1 MASSTGRVGAASER
15 WRPVSGGRSNR
26 YLRDIPLPGLADDL
40 VGYRGPA
47 VCKVTGVSY
56 RQLDY
61 WTTTGLVSPSVRSAE
76 GSGSQRLYSFE
87 DVLQLKVIKRLLDTG
102 ISLQRIRQ
110 AIEFVRER
118 GLSMKNLTLLS
129 DGTSVYAVDDQRE
142 IVDLIQ
148 RGQGVFAIALDP
160 LYADLEAEVAELPAE
175 RAVPP
180 TGGRNEE
187 TASTTWA
194 TASEE

>member
-1 MASSTGRVGAASER
+1 MASSHVNGGGSSER
-15 WRPVSGGRSNR
+15 WRPVSGGRPNR

-47 VCKVTGVSY
+47 VCKVTGVTY

-87 DVLQLKVIKRLLDTG
+87 DVLQLKVIKQLLNTG
-102 ISLQRIRQ
+102 VSLQRIRQ

-118 GLSMKNLTLLS
+118 GLSMKHLTLLS

-175 RAVPP
+175 RAIPP
-180 TGGRNEE
+180 TGDRDDAPS
-187 TASTTWA
+187 TAWA
-194 TASEE
+194 RASEE

>member
-1 MASSTGRVGAASER
+1 MASSTGIVEAPSER

-87 DVLQLKVIKRLLDTG
+87 DVLQLKVIKQLLDTG
-102 ISLQRIRQ
+102 VSLQRIRQ

-118 GLSMKNLTLLS
+118 GLSLKNLTLLS

-160 LYADLEAEVAELPAE
+160 LYADLEAKVAELPAE

-180 TGGRNEE
+180 SGDRDEE

>member
-1 MASSTGRVGAASER
+1 MTSSTETVGARSER

-26 YLRDIPLPGLADDL
+26 YLREIPLPGLADDL

-61 WTTTGLVSPSVRSAE
+61 WTTTGLVTPSVRSAE

-87 DVLQLKVIKRLLDTG
+87 DVLQLKVIKQLLDTG
-102 ISLQRIRQ
+102 VSLQRIRQ

-180 TGGRNEE
+180 TGDRDEE
-187 TASTTWA
+187 TASTPWA
-194 TASEE
+194 RASEE

>member
-1 MASSTGRVGAASER
+1 MA
-15 WRPVSGGRSNR
+15 GGRSNR

-87 DVLQLKVIKRLLDTG
+87 DVLQLKVIKQLLDTG
-102 ISLQRIRQ
+102 VSLQRIRQ

-180 TGGRNEE
+180 TGDRDEE
-187 TASTTWA
+187 TPSTAWA
-194 TASEE
+194 RASEE

>member
-1 MASSTGRVGAASER
+1 MGSSAEIAEAPSER

-87 DVLQLKVIKRLLDTG
+87 DVLQLRVIKQLLDTG
-102 ISLQRIRQ
+102 VSLQRIRQ

-118 GLSMKNLTLLS
+118 GLSLRNLTLLS

-160 LYADLEAEVAELPAE
+160 LYADLEAKVAELPAE

-180 TGGRNEE
+180 IGDRDEE

>member
-1 MASSTGRVGAASER
+1 M
-15 WRPVSGGRSNR
+15 SGGRSNR

-87 DVLQLKVIKRLLDTG
+87 DVLQLKVIKQLLDTG
-102 ISLQRIRQ
+102 VSLQRIRQ

-118 GLSMKNLTLLS
+118 GLSLRNLTLLS

-160 LYADLEAEVAELPAE
+160 LYADLEAKVAELPAE

-180 TGGRNEE
+180 IGDRDEE

>member
-1 MASSTGRVGAASER
+1 MASSTETVGARSER
-15 WRPVSGGRSNR
+15 WRPVSGGRANR
-26 YLRDIPLPGLADDL
+26 YLREIPLPGLADDL

-61 WTTTGLVSPSVRSAE
+61 WTTTGLVTPSVRSAE

-87 DVLQLKVIKRLLDTG
+87 DVLQLKVIKQLLDTG
-102 ISLQRIRQ
+102 VSLQRIRQ

-180 TGGRNEE
+180 TGDRDEE
-187 TASTTWA
+187 TASTAWA
-194 TASEE
+194 RASEE

>member
-1 MASSTGRVGAASER
+1 MASPSRRLRRPEREVG
-15 WRPVSGGRSNR
+15 PVSGGRPNR
-26 YLRDIPLPGLADDL
+26 YLRDIPLPGLGDDL

-61 WTTTGLVSPSVRSAE
+61 WTTTGLVTPSVRSAE

-87 DVLQLKVIKRLLDTG
+87 DVVQLKVIKQLLDTG

-110 AIEFVRER
+110 AIEFVRDR
-118 GLSMKNLTLLS
+118 GLSLKNLTLLS
-129 DGTSVYAVDDQRE
+129 DGETVYAVDDQRA

-180 TGGRNEE
+180 TGDHGD
-187 TASTTWA
+187 TASPA
-194 TASEE
+194 RASEQ

>member
-1 MASSTGRVGAASER
+1 MSGR
-15 WRPVSGGRSNR
+15 RSNR
-26 YLRDIPLPGLADDL
+26 YLRDIPLPGLADNL

-61 WTTTGLVSPSVRSAE
+61 WTTTGLVTPSVRSAE

-87 DVLQLKVIKRLLDTG
+87 DVLQLKVIKQLLDTG
-102 ISLQRIRQ
+102 VSLQRIRQ

-118 GLSMKNLTLLS
+118 GLSLKNLTLLS

-180 TGGRNEE
+180 TDDRDEE
-187 TASTTWA
+187 PPSTAGA
-194 TASEE
+194 GASEE